1 MHEMSLMKDLIEKID
16 RVSAENGGSRVV
28 SVDVWLGALSHIS
41 AAHFKEHYVEASKG
55 TSGEDASLIIEESE
69 DIHDP
74 RAQDILLR
82 NIEVEVLE
90 E

>member
-16 RVSAENGGSRVV
+16 RVSAENGGNRVV

-41 AAHFKEHYVEASKG
+41 AAHFEEHYVEAAKG
-55 TSGEDASLIIEESE
+55 SAGEGASLVIEESE

-82 NIEVEVLE
+82 NIELEVIE
-90 E
+90 D